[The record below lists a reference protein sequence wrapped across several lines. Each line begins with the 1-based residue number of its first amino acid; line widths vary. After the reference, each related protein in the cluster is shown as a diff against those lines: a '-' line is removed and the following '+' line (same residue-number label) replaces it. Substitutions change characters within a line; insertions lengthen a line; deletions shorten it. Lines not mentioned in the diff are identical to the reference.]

1 MKRLSPIQVLFLVIS
16 IIGIA
21 APYSQMPA
29 MLADGEYSLI
39 EHFAAVYA
47 TPETA
52 FFGWDLAV
60 TGIAFLA
67 FMLVEIRRNRI
78 PFWWISL
85 LGTFM
90 VGISFGLPFFL
101 FLRSRAADS
110 AVENRNKGEV
120 RNTGV
125 VRNTGKADNGRS

>member
-1 MKRLSPIQVLFLVIS
+1 MKKFSPVQGVFLIIAVLG
-16 IIGIA
+16 II

-39 EHFAAVYA
+39 EHFSAVYA
-47 TPETA
+47 SPETA

-67 FMLVEIRRNRI
+67 FLIIEIRKRKI
-78 PFWWISL
+78 PYWWIAL

-101 FLRSRAADS
+101 FLRSRAAESPSSQSDRGG
-110 AVENRNKGEV
+110 A
-120 RNTGV
+120 T
-125 VRNTGKADNGRS
+125 